1 MRGEGD
7 AGRGGRWCREEKE
20 KWKGRGKARERDAVY
35 GCISGVLEA
44 IPLCMLGEHQT
55 THA

>member
-20 KWKGRGKARERDAVY
+20 KWKGRGKARER
-35 GCISGVLEA
+35 E
-44 IPLCMLGEHQT
+44 MLYMVALVGY
-55 THA
+55 